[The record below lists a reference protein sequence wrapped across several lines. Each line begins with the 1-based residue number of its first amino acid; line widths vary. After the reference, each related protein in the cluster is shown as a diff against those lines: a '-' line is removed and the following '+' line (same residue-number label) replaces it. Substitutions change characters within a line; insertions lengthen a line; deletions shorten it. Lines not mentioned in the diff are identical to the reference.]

1 MLLLTCGLLGT
12 LTRLIVPCEAEHVGQ
27 VFTKLSSS
35 AEASLCDTGCPIV
48 QTSIKH
54 GSVAGIDDIV
64 LAIVKAF
71 RTVL

>member
-27 VFTKLSSS
+27 VFAELSSS

-54 GSVAGIDDIV
+54 SSVAGIDDIV